1 MKYLCTMNREE
12 LILAFSRLGKLME
25 SLSHTDEW
33 PGYTLGV
40 TEEEWGTL
48 KTVMNRQF
56 FYNGWFT
63 KESVAQSLAALG
75 KQLTEAHLA
84 SWLHDY
90 TFVQSP
96 KRVAIIMAGNI
107 PLVGFHDF
115 LCVLLS
121 GNTAVCKLSSD
132 DKTLLPALA
141 VPLIAFLP
149 ELKNRIEFTVGPVK
163 NIDAV
168 IATGSDNSSLYFE
181 QYFGK
186 YPHIFRK
193 NRTSVAVL
201 TGEETQEELKGLGH
215 DIFDHYGLGCRN
227 VSQLLIPK
235 EYSLSIFFEGIFSF
249 SEVVLNKKYGNNYD
263 YHKAIFLMNQDQL
276 FDNNFVLLRETSELF
291 SPLAMVHFL
300 RYENQEEVDHFLT
313 SHTESI
319 QVVVGK
325 SFTPFGSA
333 QCPMLSDYADG
344 VDTMEFL
351 NQL

>member
-12 LILAFSRLGKLME
+12 LILAFSRLGKLMVT
-25 SLSHTDEW
+25 LSNTDEW
-33 PGYTLGV
+33 PGYASGV

-48 KTVMNRQF
+48 KSVMNRQF

-63 KESVAQSLAALG
+63 KESVAHSLAALG

-90 TFVQSP
+90 SFAQTP
-96 KRVAIIMAGNI
+96 KRIAIIMAGNI

-149 ELKNRIEFTVGPVK
+149 SLKDRIEFTVGPVK

-201 TGEETQEELKGLGH
+201 TGEESLEELKGLGH

-235 EYSLSIFFEGIFSF
+235 EYSLSTFFEGIFSF

-291 SPLAMVHFL
+291 SPLAMVHFQ
-300 RYENQEEVDHFLT
+300 RYETQEEVDQFLT
-313 SHTESI
+313 EHNASI
-319 QVVVGK
+319 QVVIGHK
-325 SFTPFGSA
+325 FTPFGSA
-333 QCPMLSDYADG
+333 QCPLLSDYADG
-344 VDTMEFL
+344 VDTMIFL
-351 NQL
+351 NGL

>member
-1 MKYLCTMNREE
+1 MKREE
-12 LILAFSRLGKLME
+12 LIGAFSRLGVLMD
-25 SLSHTDEW
+25 SLARHKDW
-33 PGYTLGV
+33 PGYSTGI
-40 TEEEWGTL
+40 TAEEWGTL
-48 KTVMNRQF
+48 KSVMQRQF
-56 FYNGWFT
+56 VYNGWYT
-63 KESVAQSLAALG
+63 TESVSQSFSALG
-75 KQLTEAHLA
+75 AQLSEDKLTL
-84 SWLHDY
+84 WLNDY
-90 TFVQSP
+90 TFSVEP
-96 KRVAIIMAGNI
+96 KRVAVIMAGNI

-115 LCVLLS
+115 LCVLMS

-141 VPLIAFLP
+141 EHLITFLP
-149 ELKNRIEFTVGPVK
+149 ELKERIEFTVGPVK

-168 IATGSDNSSLYFE
+168 IATGSDNSALYFE

-201 TGEETQEELKGLGH
+201 SGDETLEELKGLGH

-227 VSQLLIPK
+227 VSQLLVPK
-235 EYSLSIFFEGIFSF
+235 DYSMSTFFEGIFSF

-263 YHKAIFLMNQDQL
+263 YHKAIFLMNQHQL
-276 FDNNFVLLRETSELF
+276 LDNNFILLRETDELF
-291 SPLAMVHFL
+291 SPLAMLHYR
-300 RYENQEEVDHFLT
+300 RYETEEDVTQYLESYND
-313 SHTESI
+313 SI